1 MKIAII
7 GGGASGMVCAFEA
20 KHRDNEVLL
29 FEQNELLGRKLR
41 TTGNGRGN
49 LAHENISPKNFHTT
63 SPHILKAWLGQV
75 NFQEISAVL
84 EMMGIVLTKERRGR
98 YYPLSFEAK
107 AVSELMAESLKQ
119 KGVKCHLGQKVVRIE
134 ALDKGVRLFL
144 AEGKSVVVDKVVI
157 ATGGLAAPAL
167 GANRSGHQFLESLGH
182 ECLALSPA
190 IVHLVSEDKALKTL
204 NGLKWTAKVS
214 LEGDKRAI
222 VDEVHF
228 AKDALSGPAVF
239 QLSIVYQKQVE
250 KPQFLLMDFLPD
262 YDKKACLALLLKR
275 KAQFKTSKV
284 VFLLQGI
291 LPEKL
296 AEVVLERTGLYKKIS
311 LEALTENDLQRLIDF
326 IKAYRFSLLGT
337 RDYTFAQSTLGGIH
351 LEDFEVEEYYSYFSP
366 DVYAIGE
373 VLDVCGDC
381 GGYNLYFAWLSGILV
396 GRKLNLETREAVR

>member
-119 KGVKCHLGQKVVRIE
+119 KGVKCHLEQKVVRIE

-190 IVHLVSEDKALKTL
+190 IVHLVSEDKALKIL

-275 KAQFKTSKV
+275 KAQFKTSEL

-296 AEVVLERTGLYKKIS
+296 AEVVLERTGLYKKMS

-326 IKAYRFSLLGT
+326 IKAYRVSLLGT

>member
-239 QLSIVYQKQVE
+239 QLSIVYQKKVE

>member
-1 MKIAII
+1 MKIAIV
-7 GGGASGMVCAFEA
+7 GGGASGMVCAFET
-20 KHRDNEVLL
+20 KHEHNEVLL
-29 FEQNELLGRKLR
+29 FEQNEVLGRKLR

-63 SPHILKAWLGQV
+63 SPHVLKTWLARLSFEQ
-75 NFQEISAVL
+75 IRAVL
-84 EMMGIVLTKERRGR
+84 ETMGIVLTKERRGR

-107 AVSELMAESLKQ
+107 AVSELMAESLRQ
-119 KGVKCHLGQKVVRIE
+119 KGVQCHLGQKVARIE
-134 ALDKGVRLFL
+134 ALEKGVRLAL
-144 AEGKSVVVDKVVI
+144 ADGKSIVVDKVVI

-167 GANRSGHQFLESLGH
+167 GANKSGHQFLESLGH

-190 IVHLVSEDKALKTL
+190 IVHLVSEDKALKSL

-228 AKDALSGPAVF
+228 AKEALSGPAVF

-250 KPQFLLMDFLPD
+250 KPKFLVMDFLPD
-262 YDKKACLALLLKR
+262 YDKKACLDLLLKR
-275 KAQFKTSKV
+275 KEQFKTSEL

-296 AEVVLERTGLYKKIS
+296 VDVVLKKTGFSQKTTLAELKERD
-311 LEALTENDLQRLIDF
+311 LEQLIEL
-326 IKAYRFSLLGT
+326 IKGYRFSIQGT
-337 RDYTFAQSTLGGIH
+337 RDYTFAQSTLGGIQ
-351 LEDFEVEEYYSYFSP
+351 LEDFDIEEYYSYFSP
-366 DVYAIGE
+366 DVYATGE

-381 GGYNLYFAWLSGILV
+381 GGYNLYFAWLTGILV

>member
-119 KGVKCHLGQKVVRIE
+119 KGVQCHLGQKVVRIE

-190 IVHLVSEDKALKTL
+190 IVHLVSEDKALKIL

>member
-1 MKIAII
+1 MKIAIV

-20 KHRDNEVLL
+20 KHEYNEVLL
-29 FEQNELLGRKLR
+29 FEQNEVLGRKLR

-49 LAHENISPKNFHTT
+49 LAHEKISPKNFHTM
-63 SPHILKAWLGQV
+63 SPHVLKTWLARLSFEQ
-75 NFQEISAVL
+75 IRAVL
-84 EMMGIVLTKERRGR
+84 EAMGIVLTKERRGR

-107 AVSELMAESLKQ
+107 AVSELMAESLRQ
-119 KGVKCHLGQKVVRIE
+119 KGVQCHLGQKVMGLQQLE
-134 ALDKGVRLFL
+134 KGLRLVL
-144 AEGKSVVVDKVVI
+144 ADGKSVVVDKVVI

-167 GANRSGHQFLESLGH
+167 GANKSGHQFLESLGH

-190 IVHLVSEDKALKTL
+190 IVHLRSEDKALKSL

-250 KPQFLLMDFLPD
+250 KPKFLVMDFLPD
-262 YDKKACLALLLKR
+262 YDKKACLGLFLKR
-275 KAQFKTSKV
+275 KEQFKTSEL

-296 AEVVLERTGLYKKIS
+296 VDVVLKKTGFSQKTTLAELKERD
-311 LEALTENDLQRLIDF
+311 LEQLIEL
-326 IKAYRFSLLGT
+326 IKGYRFSIQGT
-337 RDYTFAQSTLGGIH
+337 RDYTFAQSTLGGIQ
-351 LEDFEVEEYYSYFSP
+351 LEDFDIEEYYSYFSP
-366 DVYAIGE
+366 DVYATGE

-381 GGYNLYFAWLSGILV
+381 GGYNLYFAWLTGILV

>member
-20 KHRDNEVLL
+20 KHKDNEVLI

-49 LAHENISPKNFHTT
+49 LAHEKISPKNFHTT
-63 SPHILKAWLGQV
+63 SPHVLKTWLARLPFEQIR
-75 NFQEISAVL
+75 EVL
-84 EMMGIVLTKERRGR
+84 EAMGLVLTKERRGR

-107 AVSELMAESLKQ
+107 AVSELMAEALRQ
-119 KGVKCHLGQKVVRIE
+119 KGVKSYTGQKVMGIQQLE
-134 ALDKGVRLFL
+134 KGIKLSL
-144 AEGKSVVVDKVVI
+144 ADGKSFVVDKVVI
-157 ATGGLAAPAL
+157 ATGGLATPAL
-167 GANRSGHQFLESLGH
+167 GANRSGHQFLEDLGH

-190 IVHLVSEDKALKTL
+190 IVHLISEDKALKTL

-214 LEGDKRAI
+214 LEGDEASI

-239 QLSIVYQKQVE
+239 QLSILYQKQAE
-250 KPQFLLMDFLPD
+250 KPKFLVMDFLPD
-262 YDKKACLALLLKR
+262 YDKKACLDLLLKR
-275 KAQFKTSKV
+275 KEQFKTSEV

-296 AEVVLERTGLYKKIS
+296 ADVVLKKTGFSQKTSLAELKKSELES
-311 LEALTENDLQRLIDF
+311 LINLI
-326 IKAYRFSLLGT
+326 KGYRFSILGT
-337 RDYTFAQSTLGGIH
+337 RDYTFAQSTLGGIQ
-351 LEDFEVEEYYSYFSP
+351 LEDFDLEEYYSYFSP
-366 DVYAIGE
+366 DVYATGE

-381 GGYNLYFAWLSGILV
+381 GGYNLYFAWLMGILV
-396 GRKLNLETREAVR
+396 GRKLNLETRGQ

>member
-63 SPHILKAWLGQV
+63 SPHILKAWLGQL

-119 KGVKCHLGQKVVRIE
+119 KGVQCHLGQKVVRIE

-190 IVHLVSEDKALKTL
+190 IVHLVSEDKALKIL

-239 QLSIVYQKQVE
+239 QLSIVYQKKVE
-250 KPQFLLMDFLPD
+250 KPKFLLMDFLPD

>member
-49 LAHENISPKNFHTT
+49 LAHENISPQNFHTT

-119 KGVKCHLGQKVVRIE
+119 KGVQCHLGQKVVRIE

-190 IVHLVSEDKALKTL
+190 IVHLVSEDKALKIL

-239 QLSIVYQKQVE
+239 QLSIVYQKKVE

-296 AEVVLERTGLYKKIS
+296 AEVVLERTGLYKKTS

>member
-119 KGVKCHLGQKVVRIE
+119 KGVQCHLGQKAVRIE

-190 IVHLVSEDKALKTL
+190 IVHLVSEDKALKIL

-239 QLSIVYQKQVE
+239 QLSIVYQKKVE

>member
-1 MKIAII
+1 MKIAIV

-107 AVSELMAESLKQ
+107 AVSELMAESLRQ

-190 IVHLVSEDKALKTL
+190 IVHLVSEDKALKIL

-239 QLSIVYQKQVE
+239 QLSIVYQKKVE
-250 KPQFLLMDFLPD
+250 KPKFLVMDFLPD

-275 KAQFKTSKV
+275 KAQFKTSEL

-296 AEVVLERTGLYKKIS
+296 AEVVLERTGLYKKMS

-366 DVYAIGE
+366 GVYAIGE

>member
-20 KHRDNEVLL
+20 KHKDNEVLL
-29 FEQNELLGRKLR
+29 FEQNKSLGRKLR

-49 LAHENISPKNFHTT
+49 LAHEKISPKNFHTT
-63 SPHILKAWLGQV
+63 SPHVLKTWLARLPFEQIR
-75 NFQEISAVL
+75 EVL
-84 EMMGIVLTKERRGR
+84 EAMGLVLTKERRGR

-107 AVSELMAESLKQ
+107 AVSELMAEALRQ
-119 KGVKCHLGQKVVRIE
+119 KGVKSYTGYKVMGIKQ
-134 ALDKGVRLFL
+134 LKKGFSLSL
-144 AEGKSVVVDKVVI
+144 ADGKSFVVDKVVI

-167 GANRSGHQFLESLGH
+167 GANRSGHQFLEDLGH

-190 IVHLVSEDKALKTL
+190 IVHLISEDKALKTL

-214 LEGDKRAI
+214 LEGDKTAI

-239 QLSIVYQKQVE
+239 QLSILYQKQAE
-250 KPQFLLMDFLPD
+250 KPKFLVMDFLPD
-262 YDKKACLALLLKR
+262 YDKKACLDLLLER
-275 KAQFKTSKV
+275 KEQFKTSEV

-296 AEVVLERTGLYKKIS
+296 ADVVLKKTGFSQKTSLAELKKSELES
-311 LEALTENDLQRLIDF
+311 LINLI
-326 IKAYRFSLLGT
+326 KGYRFSILGT
-337 RDYTFAQSTLGGIH
+337 RDYTFAQSTLGGIQ
-351 LEDFEVEEYYSYFSP
+351 LEDFDLEEYYSYFSP
-366 DVYAIGE
+366 DVYATGE

-381 GGYNLYFAWLSGILV
+381 GGYNLYFAWLMGILV
-396 GRKLNLETREAVR
+396 GRKLNLETRGQ

>member
-1 MKIAII
+1 MKIAIV

-20 KHRDNEVLL
+20 KHEYNEVLL
-29 FEQNELLGRKLR
+29 FEQNEVLGRKLR

-49 LAHENISPKNFHTT
+49 LAHEKISPKNFHTM
-63 SPHILKAWLGQV
+63 SPHVLKTWLARLSFEQ
-75 NFQEISAVL
+75 IRAVL
-84 EMMGIVLTKERRGR
+84 EAMGIVLTKERRGR

-107 AVSELMAESLKQ
+107 AVNELMAESLRQ
-119 KGVKCHLGQKVVRIE
+119 KGVQCHLGQKVARIE
-134 ALDKGVRLFL
+134 ALEKGIRLTL
-144 AEGKSVVVDKVVI
+144 ADGKSLVVDKVVI

-167 GANRSGHQFLESLGH
+167 GANKSGHQFLESLGH

-190 IVHLVSEDKALKTL
+190 IVHLRSEDKALKTL

-214 LEGDKRAI
+214 LEGDETSI

-239 QLSIVYQKQVE
+239 QLSILYQKQAE
-250 KPQFLLMDFLPD
+250 KAKFLVMDFLSD
-262 YDKKACLALLLKR
+262 YDKKACLDLLLKR
-275 KAQFKTSKV
+275 KEQFKTSEL

-296 AEVVLERTGLYKKIS
+296 ADVVLKKTGFSQKTNLAKLKERD
-311 LEALTENDLQRLIDF
+311 LEQLIDL
-326 IKAYRFSLLGT
+326 IKGYQFSIQGT
-337 RDYTFAQSTLGGIH
+337 RDYTFAQSTLGGIQ
-351 LEDFEVEEYYSYFSP
+351 LEDFDIEEYYSYFSP
-366 DVYAIGE
+366 DVYATGE

-381 GGYNLYFAWLSGILV
+381 GGYNLYFAWLTGILV

>member
-63 SPHILKAWLGQV
+63 SPHILKAWLEQV
-75 NFQEISAVL
+75 NFQEISTVL

-119 KGVKCHLGQKVVRIE
+119 KGVQCHLGQKVVRIE

-190 IVHLVSEDKALKTL
+190 IVHLVSEDKALKIL

-239 QLSIVYQKQVE
+239 QLSIVYQKKVE
-250 KPQFLLMDFLPD
+250 KPKFLLMDFLPD

>member
-239 QLSIVYQKQVE
+239 QLSIVYQKKVE

-337 RDYTFAQSTLGGIH
+337 RDYTFAQSTLGGSH

>member
-119 KGVKCHLGQKVVRIE
+119 KGVQCHLGQKVVRIE
-134 ALDKGVRLFL
+134 ALEKGVRLFL
-144 AEGKSVVVDKVVI
+144 AEGRSVVVDKVVI

-190 IVHLVSEDKALKTL
+190 IVHLVSEDKALKIL

-214 LEGDKRAI
+214 LEGNKRAI

>member
-119 KGVKCHLGQKVVRIE
+119 KGVQCHLGQKVVRIE
-134 ALDKGVRLFL
+134 ALEKGVRLFL

-182 ECLALSPA
+182 ECLALSPV
-190 IVHLVSEDKALKTL
+190 IVHLVSEDKALKIL

-239 QLSIVYQKQVE
+239 QLSIVYQKKVE

>member
-119 KGVKCHLGQKVVRIE
+119 KGVQCHLGQKVVRIE
-134 ALDKGVRLFL
+134 ALEKGVRLFL

-190 IVHLVSEDKALKTL
+190 IVHLVSEDKALKIL

-275 KAQFKTSKV
+275 KEQFKTSKV

>member
-1 MKIAII
+1 MKIAIV

-20 KHRDNEVLL
+20 KHEYNEVLL
-29 FEQNELLGRKLR
+29 FEQNEVLGRKLR

-49 LAHENISPKNFHTT
+49 LAHEKISPKNFHTM
-63 SPHILKAWLGQV
+63 SPHVLKTWLARLSFEQ
-75 NFQEISAVL
+75 IRAVL
-84 EMMGIVLTKERRGR
+84 EAMGIVLTKERRGR

-107 AVSELMAESLKQ
+107 AVNELMAESLRQ
-119 KGVKCHLGQKVVRIE
+119 KGVQCHLGQKVARIE
-134 ALDKGVRLFL
+134 ALEKGIRLTL
-144 AEGKSVVVDKVVI
+144 ADGKSVVVDKVVI

-167 GANRSGHQFLESLGH
+167 GANKSGHQFLESLGH

-190 IVHLVSEDKALKTL
+190 IVHLRSEDKALKTL

-214 LEGDKRAI
+214 LEGDETSI

-239 QLSIVYQKQVE
+239 QLSILYQKQAE
-250 KPQFLLMDFLPD
+250 KAKFLVMDFLSD
-262 YDKKACLALLLKR
+262 YDKRACLDLLLKR
-275 KAQFKTSKV
+275 KEQFKTSEL

-296 AEVVLERTGLYKKIS
+296 VDVVLKKTGFSQKTTLAKLKERD
-311 LEALTENDLQRLIDF
+311 LEQLIEL
-326 IKAYRFSLLGT
+326 IKGYRFSIQGT
-337 RDYTFAQSTLGGIH
+337 RDYTFAQSTLGGIQ
-351 LEDFEVEEYYSYFSP
+351 LEDFDIEEYYSYFSP
-366 DVYAIGE
+366 DVYATGE

-396 GRKLNLETREAVR
+396 GRKLNLETRGQ

>member
-1 MKIAII
+1 MKIAIV

-20 KHRDNEVLL
+20 KHEYNEVLL
-29 FEQNELLGRKLR
+29 FEQNEVLGRKLR

-49 LAHENISPKNFHTT
+49 LAHEKISPKNFHTM
-63 SPHILKAWLGQV
+63 SPHVLKTWLARLSFEQ
-75 NFQEISAVL
+75 IRAVL
-84 EMMGIVLTKERRGR
+84 EAMGIVLTKERRGR

-107 AVSELMAESLKQ
+107 AVNELMAESLRQ
-119 KGVKCHLGQKVVRIE
+119 KGVQCHLGQKVARIE
-134 ALDKGVRLFL
+134 ALEKGIRLTL
-144 AEGKSVVVDKVVI
+144 ADGKSVVVDKVVI

-167 GANRSGHQFLESLGH
+167 GANKSGHQFLESLGH

-190 IVHLVSEDKALKTL
+190 IVHLRSEDKALKTL

-214 LEGDKRAI
+214 LEGDETSI

-239 QLSIVYQKQVE
+239 QLSILYQKQAE
-250 KPQFLLMDFLPD
+250 KAKFLVMDFLSD
-262 YDKKACLALLLKR
+262 YDKRACLDLLLKR
-275 KAQFKTSKV
+275 KEQFKTSEL

-296 AEVVLERTGLYKKIS
+296 VDVVLKKTGFSQKTTLAKLKERD
-311 LEALTENDLQRLIDF
+311 LEQLIEL
-326 IKAYRFSLLGT
+326 IKGYRFSIQGT
-337 RDYTFAQSTLGGIH
+337 RDYTFAQSTLGGIQ
-351 LEDFEVEEYYSYFSP
+351 LEDFDIEEYYSYFFP
-366 DVYAIGE
+366 DVYATGE

-396 GRKLNLETREAVR
+396 GRKLNLETRGQ

>member
-119 KGVKCHLGQKVVRIE
+119 KGVKCYLGQKVVRIE

-144 AEGKSVVVDKVVI
+144 AEGRSVVVDKVVI

-182 ECLALSPA
+182 ECLTLSPA
-190 IVHLVSEDKALKTL
+190 IVHLVSEDKALKIL

-239 QLSIVYQKQVE
+239 QLSIVYQKKVE

-366 DVYAIGE
+366 DVYATGE

>member
-1 MKIAII
+1 MKIAIV

-20 KHRDNEVLL
+20 KHEYNEVLL
-29 FEQNELLGRKLR
+29 FEQNEVLGRKLR

-49 LAHENISPKNFHTT
+49 LAHEKISPKNFHTM
-63 SPHILKAWLGQV
+63 SPHVLKTWLARLSFEQ
-75 NFQEISAVL
+75 IRAVL
-84 EMMGIVLTKERRGR
+84 EAMGIVLTKERRGR

-107 AVSELMAESLKQ
+107 AVNELMAESLRQ
-119 KGVKCHLGQKVVRIE
+119 KGVQCHLGQKVARIE
-134 ALDKGVRLFL
+134 ALEKGIRLTL
-144 AEGKSVVVDKVVI
+144 ADGKSVVVDKVVI

-167 GANRSGHQFLESLGH
+167 GANKSGHQFLESLGH

-190 IVHLVSEDKALKTL
+190 IVHLRSEDKALKTL

-214 LEGDKRAI
+214 LEGDETSI

-239 QLSIVYQKQVE
+239 QLSILYQKQAE
-250 KPQFLLMDFLPD
+250 KAKFLVMDFLSD
-262 YDKKACLALLLKR
+262 YDKKACLDLLLKR
-275 KAQFKTSKV
+275 KEQFKTSEL

-296 AEVVLERTGLYKKIS
+296 VDVVLKKTGFSQKTALAELKERD
-311 LEALTENDLQRLIDF
+311 LEQLIEL
-326 IKAYRFSLLGT
+326 IKGYRFSIQGT
-337 RDYTFAQSTLGGIH
+337 RDYTFAQSTLGGIQ
-351 LEDFEVEEYYSYFSP
+351 LEDFDLEEYYSYFSP
-366 DVYAIGE
+366 DVYATGE

-381 GGYNLYFAWLSGILV
+381 GGYNLYFAWLTGILV

>member
-49 LAHENISPKNFHTT
+49 LAHENISPQNFHTT

-119 KGVKCHLGQKVVRIE
+119 KGVQCHLGQKVVRIE

-190 IVHLVSEDKALKTL
+190 IVHLVSEDKALKIL

-239 QLSIVYQKQVE
+239 QLSIVYQKKVE

-284 VFLLQGI
+284 IFLLQGI

-296 AEVVLERTGLYKKIS
+296 AEVVLERTGLYKKTS

>member
-1 MKIAII
+1 MKIAIV

-20 KHRDNEVLL
+20 KHEHNEVLL
-29 FEQNELLGRKLR
+29 FEQNEVLGRKLR

-63 SPHILKAWLGQV
+63 SPHVLKTWLARLSFEQ
-75 NFQEISAVL
+75 IRAVL
-84 EMMGIVLTKERRGR
+84 EAMGIVLTKERRGR

-107 AVSELMAESLKQ
+107 AVSELMAESLRQ
-119 KGVKCHLGQKVVRIE
+119 KGVKSYTGQKVMGLQQLE
-134 ALDKGVRLFL
+134 KGVRLTL
-144 AEGKSVVVDKVVI
+144 ADGKSVVVDKVVI

-167 GANRSGHQFLESLGH
+167 GANKSGHQFLESLGH

-190 IVHLVSEDKALKTL
+190 IVHLISEDKALKSL

-214 LEGDKRAI
+214 LEGDETSI

-239 QLSIVYQKQVE
+239 QLSILYQKQAE
-250 KPQFLLMDFLPD
+250 KAKFLVMDFLPD
-262 YDKKACLALLLKR
+262 YDKKACLDLLLKR
-275 KAQFKTSKV
+275 KEQFKTSEL

-296 AEVVLERTGLYKKIS
+296 VDVVLKKTGFSQKTTLAKLKERD
-311 LEALTENDLQRLIDF
+311 LEQLIDL
-326 IKAYRFSLLGT
+326 IKGYQFSIQGT
-337 RDYTFAQSTLGGIH
+337 RDYTFAQSTLGGIQ
-351 LEDFEVEEYYSYFSP
+351 LEDFDIEEYYSYFSP
-366 DVYAIGE
+366 DVYATGE

-381 GGYNLYFAWLSGILV
+381 GGYNLYFAWLTGILV

>member
-119 KGVKCHLGQKVVRIE
+119 KGVQCHLGQKVVRIE

-190 IVHLVSEDKALKTL
+190 IVHLVSEDKALKIL

-239 QLSIVYQKQVE
+239 QLSIVYQKKVE

>member
-20 KHRDNEVLL
+20 KHKDNEVLL
-29 FEQNELLGRKLR
+29 FEQNESLGRKLR

-49 LAHENISPKNFHTT
+49 LAHEKISPKNFHTT
-63 SPHILKAWLGQV
+63 SPHVLKTWLTRLSFEQ
-75 NFQEISAVL
+75 IRAVL
-84 EMMGIVLTKERRGR
+84 EAMGLVLTKERRGR

-107 AVSELMAESLKQ
+107 AVNELMAESLRQ
-119 KGVKCHLGQKVVRIE
+119 KGVQCHLGQKVARIE
-134 ALDKGVRLFL
+134 ALEKGVRLAL
-144 AEGKSVVVDKVVI
+144 ADGKSLVVDKVVI

-167 GANRSGHQFLESLGH
+167 GANKSGHHFLESLGH

-190 IVHLVSEDKALKTL
+190 IVHLVSEDKALKSL

-250 KPQFLLMDFLPD
+250 KPKFLVMDFLPD
-262 YDKKACLALLLKR
+262 YDKKACLGLFLKR
-275 KAQFKTSKV
+275 KEQFKTSEL

-296 AEVVLERTGLYKKIS
+296 VDVVLKKTGFSQKITLAELKERD
-311 LEALTENDLQRLIDF
+311 LEQLIEL
-326 IKAYRFSLLGT
+326 IKGYRFSIQGT
-337 RDYTFAQSTLGGIH
+337 RDYTFAQSTLGGIQ
-351 LEDFEVEEYYSYFSP
+351 LEDFDIEEYYSYFSP
-366 DVYAIGE
+366 DVYATGE

-381 GGYNLYFAWLSGILV
+381 GGYNLYFAWLTGILV

>member
-119 KGVKCHLGQKVVRIE
+119 NGVKCHLGQKVVRIE

-190 IVHLVSEDKALKTL
+190 IVHLGSEDKALKTL

>member
-20 KHRDNEVLL
+20 KHEHNEVLL
-29 FEQNELLGRKLR
+29 FEQNEVLGRKLR

-49 LAHENISPKNFHTT
+49 LAHENISPKNFHTM
-63 SPHILKAWLGQV
+63 SPHVLKTWLARLSFEQ
-75 NFQEISAVL
+75 IRAVL
-84 EMMGIVLTKERRGR
+84 EAMGIVLTKERRGR

-107 AVSELMAESLKQ
+107 AVSELMAEALRQ
-119 KGVKCHLGQKVVRIE
+119 KGVKSYTGQKVMGLQQLE
-134 ALDKGVRLFL
+134 KGVRLTV
-144 AEGKSVVVDKVVI
+144 ADGKSVVVDKVVI

-167 GANRSGHQFLESLGH
+167 GANRSGHQFLEDLGH

-190 IVHLVSEDKALKTL
+190 IVHLISEDKALKTL

-214 LEGDKRAI
+214 LEGDETSI

-239 QLSIVYQKQVE
+239 QLSIVYQKQAE
-250 KPQFLLMDFLPD
+250 KPKFLVMDFLPD
-262 YDKKACLALLLKR
+262 YDKKACLGLFLKR
-275 KAQFKTSKV
+275 KEQFKTSEV

-296 AEVVLERTGLYKKIS
+296 VDVVLKKTGFSQKTALAELKERD
-311 LEALTENDLQRLIDF
+311 LEQLIDL
-326 IKAYRFSLLGT
+326 IKGYRFSIQGT
-337 RDYTFAQSTLGGIH
+337 RDYTFAQSTLGGIQ
-351 LEDFEVEEYYSYFSP
+351 LEDFDLEEYYSYFSP
-366 DVYAIGE
+366 DVYATGE

-381 GGYNLYFAWLSGILV
+381 GGYNLYFAWLTGILV

>member
-119 KGVKCHLGQKVVRIE
+119 KGVQCHLGQKVVRIE
-134 ALDKGVRLFL
+134 ALEKGVRLFL

-190 IVHLVSEDKALKTL
+190 IVHLVSEDKALKIL